1 MREAAESAPDFRVE
15 VAGKWRHAAF
25 FAKLPCARLENAADL
40 AQKAEMSDRIYFD
53 HNATSPLRP
62 VARAAL
68 LAGLEAGNASS
79 IHAEGR
85 AARSLIE
92 NARAKV
98 AWGLGTTARLVTFT
112 SGATEAANLA
122 LRPQGDGGRLLI
134 GAGEHPCVLAGH
146 GFAAENVELVPLD
159 AQGRLDLDAL
169 AAALT
174 QNAGRRVTLALQAVN
189 NETGVVQPVAAAAVL
204 VHAAG
209 GIVVCDAVQAFGRID
224 CTFAAMGADLIFVS
238 GHKLG
243 GPKGVGAL
251 ACASD
256 KMRPAKA
263 LIRGGGQE
271 RNLRGGTENVAAIAG
286 FAAATAETTAA
297 REAEAQRL
305 AEIRDYLQ
313 ACLLKIA
320 PEAAI
325 FGAEA
330 QRVANTLAFALPGL
344 SAETL
349 VAAFDVEGVALSSGS
364 ACSSGK
370 VAPSHVLAAMGASE
384 SQSRSALR
392 VSLGWNTSQEEGVRF
407 LEIFARVYARMRSR
421 QVRA

>member
-1 MREAAESAPDFRVE
+1 MSA
-15 VAGKWRHAAF
+15 
-25 FAKLPCARLENAADL
+25 
-40 AQKAEMSDRIYFD
+40 RIYFD

-85 AARSLIE
+85 EARSLIE
-92 NARAKV
+92 NARTKIAV
-98 AWGLGTTARLVTFT
+98 ALGTKARLVTFT

-122 LRPQGDGGRLLI
+122 LQPQDEAELLLI
-134 GAGEHPCVLAGH
+134 GAGEHPCVLTGH
-146 GFAAENVELVPLD
+146 GFAAENIESVPLD
-159 AQGRLDLDAL
+159 AQGRLDLEAL
-169 AAALT
+169 AAALARG
-174 QNAGRRVTLALQAVN
+174 AGRRITLALQAVN
-189 NETGVVQPVAAAAVL
+189 NEVGVVQPVAAAAAL

-209 GIVVCDAVQAFGRID
+209 GVVVCDAVQAFGRID
-224 CTFAAMGADLIFVS
+224 CTFAATGADLIFVS

-251 ACASD
+251 VCASE
-256 KMRPAKA
+256 KVRPAKA

-271 RNLRGGTENVAAIAG
+271 RNLRGGTENGAAIAG
-286 FAAATAETTAA
+286 FGAAVTEAMEA
-297 REAEAQRL
+297 RETEAQRL
-305 AEIRDYLQ
+305 AELRDYLQ
-313 ACLLKIA
+313 ANLLQIA

-325 FGAEA
+325 FGSEA

-344 SAETL
+344 AAETL

-370 VAPSHVLAAMGASE
+370 VTPSHVLAAMGASE

-392 VSLGWNTSQEEGVRF
+392 LSLGWNTQQEEVVRF
-407 LEIFARVYARMRSR
+407 LEIFARVYVRMRNR